1 MTVATQQDNLQLL
14 ASNLEEYLRA
24 DVRSGE
30 FFGVKC
36 AVKNHQ
42 LMILTEHPQ
51 GVAVDTQHI
60 FTVLQEALQ
69 NNSRE
74 YPQEKIEIFLR
85 VVGVKLPY
93 AKRSLTIEKQYI
105 NTNKKPELSDVENSS
120 ALIYSPI
127 KEDESNNYL
136 DKIPVSTKSPVLR
149 RFSASSKASGVP
161 RLESNLVGFNPKL
174 ILLTVIGV
182 IVSAT
187 LAGAYIATR
196 PCLITKCNQ
205 LKTAEYLN
213 NSYGELIGKINSE
226 QDLARL
232 QRKIDFTTT
241 SLGKIPGFSPYS
253 QQSQQLALSLSEKS
267 QQIQQVF
274 TATQAAQIAT
284 QKSQVPVSSLSELQ
298 DRKRLWRQAIAPI
311 EAISRND
318 ALYEFVQAKA
328 VSYRDNLQAVN
339 QQLLAEDKWLK
350 KITAAKAVSIV
361 AEKRET
367 TAKTTSEWQQVEST
381 WQVVINALAVI
392 PLGSSAYSDAQKLIF
407 EYKPR
412 LLAVKN
418 RNTNELMAAKAY
430 KQALNAVNLAKS
442 YEEQNQWNAAVAQW
456 QTALSSAKQVS
467 SNSPYNTEAQK
478 LIEPASVS
486 LEQAQ
491 EKLNVY
497 SRIQK
502 TRSDLDR
509 TCSGEVRVCTYIMN
523 NQGITVRIAP
533 DYEQSLQDS
542 LMEASAQGDPE
553 IIAGV
558 NQHLQTLQQA
568 LEAISDNAD
577 VPLIVYDAQG
587 NVIYERKLN

>member
-1 MTVATQQDNLQLL
+1 MTVAAEQDNLQLL

-24 DVRSGE
+24 DVQSGE
-30 FFGVKC
+30 FFAVKC

-93 AKRSLTIEKQYI
+93 ARRSLTIEKQYI
-105 NTNKKPELSDVENSS
+105 NTKQEPRISHVEDAS
-120 ALIYSPI
+120 ALTYSPI
-127 KEDESNNYL
+127 NYKEDESNNYL
-136 DKIPVSTKSPVLR
+136 TKIPL
-149 RFSASSKASGVP
+149 P
-161 RLESNLVGFNPKL
+161 RKLELKPIDINPKL
-174 ILLTVIGV
+174 ILLAVIGV

-187 LAGAYIATR
+187 LGGAYIATR

-213 NSYGELIGKINSE
+213 NSYGQLIAQINSE

-232 QRKIDFTTT
+232 QRKIDLTITN
-241 SLGKIPGFSPYS
+241 LGKVPGFSAYS

-274 TATQAAQIAT
+274 TAVQAAEIAT
-284 QKSQVPVSSLSELQ
+284 RKSQIPVSSLSELQ
-298 DRKRLWRQAIAPI
+298 DRQRLWRQAIAPI

-318 ALYEFVQAKA
+318 ALYEFVQAK
-328 VSYRDNLQAVN
+328 VTNYRDNLQVVN

-350 KITAAKAVSIV
+350 KITSAKAVSMV
-361 AEKRET
+361 AEKREA
-367 TAKTTSEWQQVEST
+367 TAKTFSEWQQVEST
-381 WQVVINALAVI
+381 WQVVLNALTVI
-392 PLGSSAYSDAQKLIF
+392 PFGSSAYSDAQKLIF

-412 LLAVKN
+412 LLAAKN

-430 KQALNAVNLAKS
+430 KQALNAVNLAKN
-442 YEEQNQWNAAVAQW
+442 YQQQNQWNAAVAQW

-467 SNSPYNTEAQK
+467 SNSIYNIEAQK

-491 EKLNVY
+491 EKLNIY

-523 NQGITVRIAP
+523 NQGITVRISP
-533 DYEQSLQDS
+533 DYEQSLQES
-542 LMEASAQGDPE
+542 LMEASAQGNSD

-577 VPLIVYDAQG
+577 VPLVVYDAQG
-587 NVIYERKLN
+587 TVIYERTLN

>member
-30 FFGVKC
+30 FFAVKC

-51 GVAVDTQHI
+51 GVAVDTQNI

-69 NNSRE
+69 NNSRD
-74 YPQEKIEIFLR
+74 YPQEKVEIFLR

-93 AKRSLTIEKQYI
+93 AKRCLTIEKQYI
-105 NTNKKPELSDVENSS
+105 NTNKEPELSDVENSS

-136 DKIPVSTKSPVLR
+136 EKIPVSTKLQ
-149 RFSASSKASGVP
+149 
-161 RLESNLVGFNPKL
+161 SNLVGFNPKL
-174 ILLTVIGV
+174 ILLTVIGI
-182 IVSAT
+182 IVSAS

-226 QDLARL
+226 QDLAGL

-328 VSYRDNLQAVN
+328 ANYRDNLQAVN

-350 KITAAKAVSIV
+350 KITSAKAVSIV
-361 AEKRET
+361 ADKREA

-381 WQVVINALAVI
+381 WQVVINALTVI
-392 PLGSSAYSDAQKLIF
+392 PLESSAYSDAQKLIF

-418 RNTNELMAAKAY
+418 RNTNELMAAKVY
-430 KQALNAVNLAKS
+430 KQALNAVNLAKR
-442 YEEQNQWNAAVAQW
+442 YEQQNQWNAAVAQW

-467 SNSPYNTEAQK
+467 SNSSYNIEAQK

-486 LEQAQ
+486 LEKAQ

-577 VPLIVYDAQG
+577 VPLVVYDAQG
-587 NVIYERKLN
+587 NVIYERKLS